1 MIIDVAVRLCVHSL
15 AHRFRYIPVFQD
27 GGMNYSWKRLLKFY
41 MQNYYSRL
49 VEARC
54 RPAKDAL

>member
-27 GGMNYSWKRLLKFY
+27 EGMKYSWKRLLKFY
-41 MQNYYSRL
+41 IQNYYSRL
-49 VEARC
+49 VEAR
-54 RPAKDAL
+54 